1 VGRLLHIVVI
11 MDVNFGEHL
20 KMDRLLEGKTA
31 LITGA
36 NKGIGLAIAISFAT
50 HGANVIVAIR
60 KEAPGIAELIARE
73 ANVSHS
79 MIRVLSLDLEKIE
92 SIKDLTSTLIS
103 EGKRIDILVNN
114 AGYATGS
121 RVQLT
126 SRDEIERSLQ
136 INFIGPMLLTQ
147 RLLRFLGSSTSSEQG
162 ASVIN
167 ISTSA
172 VKFPGVGMAAYSA
185 SKSAMEQG
193 SKVLAKETSLSN
205 IRVNVIAPGP
215 VETEMLDLMDS
226 ESKKNLIEST
236 WMKRSAKAHEI
247 ASVALFLASDLSSY
261 VTGQTIHVNGGMG

>member
-1 VGRLLHIVVI
+1 

-20 KMDRLLEGKTA
+20 KMDRLLEGKTV

-36 NKGIGLAIAISFAT
+36 NRGIGLAIAILFAT
-50 HGANVIVAIR
+50 HGAEIIAAMR
-60 KEAPGIAELIARE
+60 KEVPGIAELIARE
-73 ANVSHS
+73 ANVSPS
-79 MIRVLSLDLEKIE
+79 MIRVLNLDLEKIE
-92 SIKDLTSTLIS
+92 SIKSLTSILIS

-147 RLLRFLGSSTSSEQG
+147 RLLRFLGNNISSEQG

-172 VKFPGVGMAAYSA
+172 VNFPGVGMAAYSA
-185 SKSAMEQG
+185 SKSAMEQS
-193 SKVLAKETSLSN
+193 SKVLAKEAALSN

-226 ESKKNLIEST
+226 ESKKDLIGST
-236 WMKRSAKAHEI
+236 WMKRSAKSNEI
-247 ASVALFLASDLSSY
+247 ASVAVFLASDLSSY
-261 VTGQTIHVNGGMG
+261 ITGQIINVNGGMG

>member
-1 VGRLLHIVVI
+1 

-36 NKGIGLAIAISFAT
+36 NRGIGLAIAISFAT

-60 KEAPGIAELIARE
+60 KEAPGIAEHIARE

-92 SIKDLTSTLIS
+92 SIKDLTSILIS

-126 SRDEIERSLQ
+126 SKDEIERSLQ
-136 INFIGPMLLTQ
+136 INYIGPMLLTQ
-147 RLLRFLGSSTSSEQG
+147 RLLRFLGSSSSKQG

-172 VKFPGVGMAAYSA
+172 VDFPGVGMAAYSA

-236 WMKRSAKAHEI
+236 WMKRSAKSHEI

>member
-1 VGRLLHIVVI
+1 

-50 HGANVIVAIR
+50 HGANVIVAMR
-60 KEAPGIAELIARE
+60 KEAPGIAEHIARE

-92 SIKDLTSTLIS
+92 SIKDLTSILIS

-126 SRDEIERSLQ
+126 SKDEIERSLQ
-136 INFIGPMLLTQ
+136 INYIGPMLLTQ
-147 RLLRFLGSSTSSEQG
+147 RLLRFLGSSSSEQG

-172 VKFPGVGMAAYSA
+172 VNVPGVGLAAYSA

-236 WMKRSAKAHEI
+236 WMKRSAKSHEI

>member
-1 VGRLLHIVVI
+1 
-11 MDVNFGEHL
+11 MDVKFGEPL
-20 KMDRLLEGKTA
+20 KMNRLLEGKTA

-36 NKGIGLAIAISFAT
+36 NRGIGLAIAISFAS

-60 KEAPGIAELIARE
+60 KESPGIAELIARE

-79 MIRVLSLDLEKIE
+79 MIRVLSLDLEKVE
-92 SIKDLTSTLIS
+92 SIKNLTSILIS

-147 RLLRFLGSSTSSEQG
+147 RLLRFLGSNTSSEQR

-172 VKFPGVGMAAYSA
+172 VNFPGVGMAAYSA

-193 SKVLAKETSLSN
+193 SKVLAKEAALSN

-226 ESKKNLIEST
+226 ESKKDLIGST
-236 WMKRSAKAHEI
+236 WMKRSAKSNEI
-247 ASVALFLASDLSSY
+247 ASVAVFLASDLSSY
-261 VTGQTIHVNGGMG
+261 ITGQIINVNGGMG

>member
-1 VGRLLHIVVI
+1 

-36 NKGIGLAIAISFAT
+36 NRGIGLAIAISFAT

-60 KEAPGIAELIARE
+60 KEAPGIAEHIARE

-92 SIKDLTSTLIS
+92 SIKDLTSILIS

-126 SRDEIERSLQ
+126 SKDEIERSLQ
-136 INFIGPMLLTQ
+136 INYIGPMLLTQ
-147 RLLRFLGSSTSSEQG
+147 RLLRFLGSSSSEQG

-172 VKFPGVGMAAYSA
+172 VNFPGVGMAAYSA

-236 WMKRSAKAHEI
+236 WMKRSAKSHEI

>member
-1 VGRLLHIVVI
+1 

-36 NKGIGLAIAISFAT
+36 NRGIGLAIAISFAT

-60 KEAPGIAELIARE
+60 KEAPGIAEHIARE

-92 SIKDLTSTLIS
+92 SIKDLTSILIS

-126 SRDEIERSLQ
+126 SKDEIERSLQ
-136 INFIGPMLLTQ
+136 INYIGPMLLTQ
-147 RLLRFLGSSTSSEQG
+147 RLLRFLGSSSSKQG

-172 VKFPGVGMAAYSA
+172 VDFPGVGMAAYSA

-236 WMKRSAKAHEI
+236 WMKRSAKSYEI